1 MTRTDYNA
9 KQVDAARSV
18 LLEIMLALGEYRD
31 ELVLVGGWTPVFLIP
46 EPSRPHVGS
55 IDVDLAVDHTR
66 VTEDGYETI
75 RQHLLNRGYEE
86 AQGNPA
92 AFRKRVGNVTVQ
104 VDLMAGEYEGTGKR
118 HRHQRLQ
125 ATHLRKAR
133 GCDIAFLD
141 PESVT
146 LEGNLPEG
154 GRDAVNIQVASIGA
168 FLCMKGH
175 ALDGRLKEKDAWDI
189 YYCVQEFPGGMDALV
204 ERLQPMM
211 DNDLVREALEKIGQH
226 FASPEHRG
234 PRHVADF
241 EEATE
246 PEAREAIQRDAY
258 ERVNYVLEQL
268 GIRRVVE
275 CNDGNGEP
283 GPEPPAETPP
293 SKPSSSESS
302 GQDRRPR

>member
-1 MTRTDYNA
+1 VVTRRDYNA
-9 KQVDAARSV
+9 EQVAAARSV
-18 LLEIMLALGEYRD
+18 LLEIMLALGEYR
-31 ELVLVGGWTPVFLIP
+31 EGLVLVGGWTPVFLIP

-75 RQHLLNRGYEE
+75 RKHLLSRGYEE

-92 AFRKRVGNVTVQ
+92 AFRRQVGNVTVQ

-118 HRHQRLQ
+118 HRHQRIQ
-125 ATHLRKAR
+125 EIHLRKAR
-133 GCDIAFLD
+133 GCDNAFLD
-141 PESVT
+141 PESVM
-146 LEGNLPEG
+146 LEGDLPDG
-154 GRDAVNIQVASIGA
+154 GRDTVKIQVASMGA

-189 YYCVQEFPGGMDALV
+189 YYCVQEYPGGRDALV
-204 ERLQPMM
+204 RRLQPMI
-211 DNDLVREALEKIGQH
+211 DNRLVREALEKIGQH

-246 PEAREAIQRDAY
+246 PEARAAIQRDAY

-268 GIRRVVE
+268 EIRRVVKGD
-275 CNDGNGEP
+275 DG
-283 GPEPPAETPP
+283 
-293 SKPSSSESS
+293 S
-302 GQDRRPR
+302 

>member
-1 MTRTDYNA
+1 VTRRDYNA
-9 KQVDAARSV
+9 EQVAAARSV
-18 LLEIMLALGEYRD
+18 LLEIMLALGEYRE
-31 ELVLVGGWTPVFLIP
+31 ELVVVGGWTPVFLIP

-66 VTEDGYETI
+66 ISEDGYQTI
-75 RQHLLNRGYEE
+75 RKHLLDQGYKE
-86 AQGNPA
+86 AQGSPA
-92 AFRKRVGNVTVQ
+92 AFQKQVGNVTVQ

-118 HRHQRLQ
+118 HRHQRIRE
-125 ATHLRKAR
+125 THLRKAR

-146 LEGNLPEG
+146 LEGELPEG
-154 GRDAVNIQVASIGA
+154 GIDTVKIQVASIGA
-168 FLCMKGH
+168 FFCMKGH

-189 YYCVQEFPGGMDALV
+189 YYCVQEFPGGMNALV
-204 ERLQPMM
+204 QRLQP
-211 DNDLVREALEKIGQH
+211 LAGHGLLREALEKIGQH

-258 ERVNYVLEQL
+258 ERVNYVLRNL
-268 GIRRVVE
+268 GILKEEV
-275 CNDGNGEP
+275 
-283 GPEPPAETPP
+283 
-293 SKPSSSESS
+293 
-302 GQDRRPR
+302 

>member
-1 MTRTDYNA
+1 VTRADYNT
-9 KQVDAARSV
+9 KQVEAARSV

-31 ELVLVGGWTPVFLIP
+31 GLVLVGGWTPVFLIP

-75 RQHLLNRGYEE
+75 REHLTNRGYEE
-86 AQGNPA
+86 VQGNPA
-92 AFRKRVGNVTVQ
+92 AFRKQVGDVTVQ

-118 HRHQRLQ
+118 RRHQRLQ

-133 GCDIAFLD
+133 GCDIAFLN
-141 PESVT
+141 PESVM
-146 LEGNLPEG
+146 LDAELPEG
-154 GRDAVNIQVASIGA
+154 GRDTVKLRVASISA

-189 YYCVQEFPGGMDALV
+189 YYCVREFPGGMDALV
-204 ERLQPMM
+204 EQLQPMAGHG
-211 DNDLVREALEKIGQH
+211 LVREALEKIGQH

-241 EEATE
+241 EEVIESETRA
-246 PEAREAIQRDAY
+246 AIQRDAY
-258 ERVNYVLEQL
+258 ERVSYVLERL
-268 GIRRVVE
+268 GVRR
-275 CNDGNGEP
+275 DI
-283 GPEPPAETPP
+283 
-293 SKPSSSESS
+293 S
-302 GQDRRPR
+302 G

>member
-1 MTRTDYNA
+1 MATRRDYNA
-9 KQVDAARSV
+9 EQVAAARSV
-18 LLEIMLALGEYRD
+18 LLEIMLALGEYRE

-66 VTEDGYETI
+66 IGEDGYQTI
-75 RQHLLNRGYEE
+75 RKHLLDRGYEE

-92 AFRKRVGNVTVQ
+92 AFRKQVGNVTVQ

-118 HRHQRLQ
+118 HRHQRIQ
-125 ATHLRKAR
+125 ETHLRKAR

-141 PESVT
+141 PESVM
-146 LEGNLPEG
+146 LEGELPEG
-154 GRDAVNIQVASIGA
+154 GRDTVKIQVASIGA

-204 ERLQPMM
+204 ERLQPMAGHG
-211 DNDLVREALEKIGQH
+211 LVREALEKIGQH

-241 EEATE
+241 EEANE
-246 PEAREAIQRDAY
+246 PEARETIQRDAY
-258 ERVNYVLEQL
+258 ERVNYVLGQL
-268 GIRRVVE
+268 GIRP
-275 CNDGNGEP
+275 DSGDTYP
-283 GPEPPAETPP
+283 ISTP
-293 SKPSSSESS
+293 
-302 GQDRRPR
+302 